1 MNLSTPEILGVI
13 ATTAGILMALAP
25 WLQLRRIRRTGSS
38 RDVSLLYLTLL
49 DLGFIAWIAYG
60 WSIGNPALLISNAT
74 SLTFMT
80 LTIIVALAYRRR
92 KPDAAPSPRSSS
104 AADAS
109 DASDPADAEPVAPT
123 S

>member
-1 MNLSTPEILGVI
+1 MNLTTPEILGVI

-60 WSIGNPALLISNAT
+60 WSIGNAALLISNAT

-92 KPDAAPSPRSSS
+92 KPELAPSPGSASVADAG
-104 AADAS
+104 AADGES
-109 DASDPADAEPVAPT
+109 VAP
-123 S
+123 SS